1 MLDTETKHKIDTA
14 RNILVGRVPDPKSQI
29 EQITIALIYKFM
41 SDMDREA
48 VEVFK
53 GKAKFFT
60 GKFIQYDWPKLF
72 KPSLGG
78 DDVVKLYA
86 EAIEKMNTNPNI
98 PPLFREIFKNAFLPF
113 KSPETLKLFLKTI
126 NEFTYEHSERLGD
139 AYEYLLSVLGTQ
151 GDAGQFRTPRHIID
165 FIVECIEPKKHDT
178 ICDPAC
184 GTAGFVIS
192 SYKYIRNTNTDK
204 KRGDK
209 LTPDDRKRL
218 ANSLYGYDLDPNMV
232 RFALVNMYLHGF
244 ASPHIYEY
252 DTLSSE
258 ERWNERY
265 DIILANPP
273 FMTPK
278 GGIRPH
284 KRFSIQAKRSEVLF
298 TDYIH
303 EHILPNGRGGV
314 IVPNGIIATTQTAYK
329 QLREMLVKESLI
341 AVVSL
346 PAGVFSPYSGVKTSI
361 LLLDKK
367 LSKQTNKIL
376 FVKVEN
382 DGFDLGA
389 QRREIDKNDLPN
401 ATALVLAFKQM
412 LRKEITENKLTKLM
426 EKTKLGI
433 LVEKE
438 TILANKD
445 VVLSAERYVES
456 DTRTTE
462 YELVKLKDICRVI
475 NGRAYKQNELL
486 DKGKYTVLRVGN
498 FFTNHSWYYSD
509 LELPED
515 KYCDKGDLL
524 YAWSASFGPR
534 IWNGNKVIYHYH
546 IWKMIPDTSK
556 ILKEFLYSLLLKE
569 TERIKSDSGRGS
581 TMLHITKEGIENR
594 EIPLPPLEVQQAIV
608 AEIESYQKIIDGA
621 RQVVENYK
629 PRLIPKNNWTK
640 YRIADL
646 CEKIQYGLS
655 EKLNTENN
663 GFKTFR
669 MQEIKEG
676 ILCDNGKMKYSA
688 IDKKSFKS
696 YKLEIGDILFNR
708 TNSIEHVG
716 RTGIFLLEGEY
727 AFASYLIRL
736 KVRQDI
742 VISKLLSLIMNTSEF
757 QSGIKQFA
765 TRAVGQANI
774 NAQSLGNY
782 AVYIPSLKIQKEII
796 NQYEREIDLVR
807 ANKTLIEMFEGKI
820 KSKIAEVWGE

>member
-1 MLDTETKHKIDTA
+1 MLDTETKRKIDTA
-14 RNILVGRVPDPKSQI
+14 RDILVGIVPDPKSQV

-48 VEVFK
+48 VDVFK

-60 GKFIQYDWPKLF
+60 GKYAEYDWKKLF
-72 KPSLGG
+72 NPSLGG
-78 DDVVKLYA
+78 ADVVKLYA
-86 EAIEKMNTNPNI
+86 DAIENMNTNPNI
-98 PPLFREIFKNAFLPF
+98 PQLFREIFKNAYLPY
-113 KSPETLKLFLKTI
+113 KNSETLKLFLKTI

-184 GTAGFVIS
+184 GSAGFVIS
-192 SYKYIRNTNTDK
+192 SYKHILSANTDK

-258 ERWNERY
+258 ERWNDRY

-346 PAGVFSPYSGVKTSI
+346 PAGVFNPYSGVKTSV

-367 LSKQTNKIL
+367 LAKQTNSIL
-376 FVKVEN
+376 FVKVES

-389 QRREIDKNDLPN
+389 QRREIDRNDLPN
-401 ATALVLAFKQM
+401 ATALILAFKQM
-412 LRKEITENKLTKLM
+412 LRKEITDNKLAKLM
-426 EKTKLGI
+426 EKTKLGV

-445 VVLSAERYVES
+445 VVLSAERYVNTIIDNRHNYNIMS
-456 DTRTTE
+456 STRKCNALK
-462 YELVKLKDICRVI
+462 ELVKLEYGTTQMLQSDNAR
-475 NGRAYKQNELL
+475 RARSN
-486 DKGKYTVLRVGN
+486 
-498 FFTNHSWYYSD
+498 SS
-509 LELPED
+509 
-515 KYCDKGDLL
+515 
-524 YAWSASFGPR
+524 
-534 IWNGNKVIYHYH
+534 
-546 IWKMIPDTSK
+546 
-556 ILKEFLYSLLLKE
+556 SLC
-569 TERIKSDSGRGS
+569 DSG
-581 TMLHITKEGIENR
+581 
-594 EIPLPPLEVQQAIV
+594 
-608 AEIESYQKIIDGA
+608 
-621 RQVVENYK
+621 
-629 PRLIPKNNWTK
+629 
-640 YRIADL
+640 
-646 CEKIQYGLS
+646 
-655 EKLNTENN
+655 
-663 GFKTFR
+663 
-669 MQEIKEG
+669 
-676 ILCDNGKMKYSA
+676 
-688 IDKKSFKS
+688 
-696 YKLEIGDILFNR
+696 
-708 TNSIEHVG
+708 
-716 RTGIFLLEGEY
+716 
-727 AFASYLIRL
+727 
-736 KVRQDI
+736 
-742 VISKLLSLIMNTSEF
+742 IS
-757 QSGIKQFA
+757 
-765 TRAVGQANI
+765 
-774 NAQSLGNY
+774 
-782 AVYIPSLKIQKEII
+782 
-796 NQYEREIDLVR
+796 
-807 ANKTLIEMFEGKI
+807 
-820 KSKIAEVWGE
+820 